1 MIVNRWQAPLVPT
14 QEQIISI
21 FRNEDLKPVEEIFYP
36 NQPIAEHKHPF
47 DEVRMIVSGEMI
59 MNVAG
64 NKILLRAGDKILIP
78 SNTKHSKE
86 VRGEEPCV
94 SIYARK
100 VFQS

>member
-1 MIVNRWQAPLVPT
+1 MIINRWQAPVVPT
-14 QEQIISI
+14 KEQIISI
-21 FRNEDLKPVEEIFYP
+21 FRNEDLKPIEEIFNP
-36 NQPIAEHKHPF
+36 NQPIPEHKHPF

-59 MNVAG
+59 MNISG

-94 SIYARK
+94 SIYASK